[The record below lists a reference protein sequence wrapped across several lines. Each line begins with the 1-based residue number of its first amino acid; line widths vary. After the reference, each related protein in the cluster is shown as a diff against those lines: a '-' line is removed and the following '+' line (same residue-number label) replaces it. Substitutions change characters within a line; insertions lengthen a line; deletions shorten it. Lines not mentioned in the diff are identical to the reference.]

1 MTPSAQA
8 LVAEFDAAAKAAQY
22 AEAELRKTLTEELA
36 RAERQRAFAFRR
48 TRLIRVLAS
57 AAGAAETEDAAI
69 AAQARSLHEEL
80 GWNGASAAQAE
91 ILEQMQPL
99 GRAVWQCG
107 CGMDGGTSTTV
118 AAELQA
124 FEQWFHD
131 ARGKPLYSLFDQYVP
146 EVPVVDF

>member
-8 LVAEFDAAAKAAQY
+8 LVTEFEMAAKTAQH

-57 AAGAAETEDAAI
+57 AADTAETEDAAI
-69 AAQARSLHEEL
+69 AAQGRSLHEEL
-80 GWNGASAAQAE
+80 GWSGASAAQTE
-91 ILEQMQPL
+91 ILERMRPL
-99 GRAVWQCG
+99 GRTVWQCG
-107 CGMDGGTSTTV
+107 CGVDGATPADV
-118 AAELQA
+118 ALELER
-124 FEQWFHD
+124 FEQWFLS